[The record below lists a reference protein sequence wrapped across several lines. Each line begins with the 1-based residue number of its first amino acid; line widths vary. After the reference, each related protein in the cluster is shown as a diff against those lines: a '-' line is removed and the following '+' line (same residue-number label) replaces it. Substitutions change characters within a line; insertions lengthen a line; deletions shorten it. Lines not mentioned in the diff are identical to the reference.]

1 MNIEV
6 IKQGNLLRIV
16 DSSADIPDGT
26 RLRLFTEEELL
37 YNQALRSA
45 AMNLQMPSFVRGDED
60 ECAEDLFEIPTA

>member
-1 MNIEV
+1 MSIEV

-37 YNQALRSA
+37 HHHTQRCATVD
-45 AMNLQMPSFVRGDED
+45 LQMPSFIRGDED
-60 ECAEDLFEIPTA
+60 ECAEDLFEIQKA